1 MARGG
6 GEDGLPLGAIGELI
20 PWLLT
25 GALVLIG
32 ALTVVIYGLP
42 FESKEAGQ
50 RNEAQIA
57 EVTKLVGQLATTVY
71 QLQSDEA
78 VMHETIK
85 NLSDREAEIIELRQR
100 LENQAIHIQVL
111 EAETQPDMAAREA
124 RNVRGHNKIK
134 DGAAP

>member
-1 MARGG
+1 MARG